1 MARITKL
8 GTYYLLLP
16 KYYDIN
22 TCGMDNI
29 LLSAALAFL
38 ITYFAI
44 PVIIHVAKDKKLFDE
59 PDERKVHKVV
69 IPTLGG
75 LGIFAGFII
84 ATLMGVPS
92 GLSSEL
98 QYFAAAFIVIF
109 FLGIKD
115 DILVLSASKKFI
127 GQLIAAG
134 IIIKFGNIRIDNMHG
149 ILGVYTL
156 PDIASIVVTLFTIIV
171 ITNSFNLIDGVD
183 GLAGSLGLL
192 TTLVF
197 GVYFYA
203 AGQLAYSVMAL
214 SLAGS
219 IIGFLIYNYSPAKIF
234 MGDTGSLMLGLINS
248 ILVIKFINVASNP
261 ATSFPLEAAPAI
273 GFAILMIPL
282 FDTLRVF
289 GLRILE
295 RRSPFS
301 PDRNHIHHFL
311 LDLGLS
317 HRKVTLTCVTANIG
331 FIALAYFLRHLGPT
345 IVIGILLASAFIF
358 IAVIFYSRP
367 KPIITTGPVTEEEDI
382 IKSHKILTLASETV
396 EAE

>member
-1 MARITKL
+1 
-8 GTYYLLLP
+8 
-16 KYYDIN
+16 
-22 TCGMDNI
+22 MDNI
-29 LLSAALAFL
+29 LLSAVLAFL
-38 ITYFAI
+38 VTFFAI
-44 PVIIHVAKDKKLFDE
+44 PVIIQVAKEKKLFDE

-92 GLSSEL
+92 GMANEL
-98 QYFAAAFIVIF
+98 QYFAAAAIVIF

-115 DILVLSASKKFI
+115 DILVLSATKKFI

-134 IIIKFGNIRIDNMHG
+134 IIIKFGNIRLDNMNG
-149 ILGVYTL
+149 ILGIYQI
-156 PDIASIVVTLFTIIV
+156 PYIASVVLTIFTVIV

-183 GLAGSLGLL
+183 GLAGSLGVL

-197 GVYFYA
+197 GIYFFY
-203 AGQLAYSVMAL
+203 AGQLVYAVMAL

-219 IIGFLIYNYSPAKIF
+219 IIAFLIYNYSPAKIF
-234 MGDTGSLMLGLINS
+234 MGDTGSLLLGLINS
-248 ILVIKFINVASNP
+248 ILVIKFIKTAGNP
-261 ATSFPLEAAPAI
+261 ATPFPLESAAAI
-273 GFAILMIPL
+273 GFSILMIPL

-311 LDLGLS
+311 LDLGLN
-317 HRKVTLTCVTANIG
+317 HRKVTLTCVAANIG
-331 FIALAYFLRHLGPT
+331 FIALAYFLRNLGDT
-345 IVIGILLASAFIF
+345 IVIAILLASAFVF

-367 KPIITTGPVTEEEDI
+367 KAKNTSLVNTSESDI
-382 IKSHKILTLASETV
+382 IKSHKILTLASEPV
-396 EAE
+396 EAD